1 MSDIQ
6 ASVGIYTL
14 GCKVN
19 QYESEAIAER
29 CEKLGLRVLSPDQA
43 CDAYII
49 NTCTVTAEA
58 DRKARQFIRR
68 ARNRDRQAYI
78 VVTGCYAQIAPNA
91 VADIDGVDYICGN
104 SNKLSAADAVATLV
118 RSGKKADLSQI
129 CVGEITDAPFEQMSI
144 NSFGRTRACIKIEDG
159 CESHCAY
166 CIIPSARGKIRSKRP
181 EDVLAEVRA
190 FTQNGCREVVL
201 TGIETAS
208 YGKDLKD
215 TDLASLL
222 CQVDKIEGVGRVRLG
237 SLDPS
242 LFKPA
247 FIEKIAGL
255 ASLTPHFHLSLQS
268 GSDSV
273 LAGMKRKYNTA
284 MAMQAIEN
292 IRAAIPQ
299 VQFTADIIVGFP
311 GETEQNFLET
321 IDFVEKA
328 GLLSIHVFA
337 YSKRAGTVA
346 AAMPNQVPDDIKHQR
361 SASLICKQSQIKHN
375 ILKNVISNSP
385 NTDFLLETFDGEF
398 AHGHTASFIE
408 VKIPSKCPPPCGI
421 IPIKLLSTDG
431 DICIAQLM

>member
-1 MSDIQ
+1 MSDFQ

-29 CEKLGLRVLSPDQA
+29 CEALGLKVLPPDQV

-68 ARNRDRQAYI
+68 ARNRDKHAYI
-78 VVTGCYAQIAPNA
+78 VVTGCYAQVAPNT
-91 VADIDGVDYICGN
+91 VCEIEGVDYICGN
-104 SNKLSAADAVATLV
+104 TNKLSAADAVAELA
-118 RSGKKADLSQI
+118 RSGKKADTAKVCI
-129 CVGEITDAPFEQMSI
+129 ENITNAPFEPMTI
-144 NSFGRTRACIKIEDG
+144 KSFGRTRACIKIEDG

-181 EDVLAEVRA
+181 EDVIEEVRA
-190 FTQNGCREVVL
+190 FTKAGCREVVL

-208 YGKDLKD
+208 YGKDLGD
-215 TDLASLL
+215 TDLADLL
-222 CQVDKIEGVGRVRLG
+222 RQVDNIEGIGRVRLG

-255 ASLTPHFHLSLQS
+255 SSLTPHFHLSLQS

-273 LAGMKRKYNTA
+273 LAGMKRKYNTS
-284 MAMQAIEN
+284 MAMRAIEDL
-292 IRAAIPQ
+292 RAAIPGI
-299 VQFTADIIVGFP
+299 QFTADIIVGFP
-311 GETEQNFLET
+311 GESEQNFLET
-321 IDFVEKA
+321 MDFIEKA
-328 GLLSIHVFA
+328 KLLSIHVFS

-346 AAMPNQVPDDIKHQR
+346 ATMPNQIPEDIKKQR
-361 SASLICKQSQIKHN
+361 SASLISKQAQIKRS
-375 ILKNVISNSP
+375 ILENVISSSP
-385 NTDFLLETFDGEF
+385 CADFLLETYDGEF

-408 VKIPSKCPPPCGI
+408 VRIPAKCPPPSGI
-421 IPIKLLSTDG
+421 IPIKLISTDG
-431 DICIAQLM
+431 EICTAKLM